1 MPWLRVDFWHVRR
14 DVDNQHYNLLPLMQ
28 QIAALP
34 QNQRLRDRGIEHSD
48 FLEVPQIQGQQVF
61 GEAARG
67 RKVNLPGRL
76 NWQTGDRG
84 ELNILPAE
92 AVDETVH
99 FVYDAE
105 LRVLVTQ
112 RQTLFRA
119 AAVVEL
125 VRDVGN
131 AQFHIDPVLRQDKW
145 NRVQRMESIGKI
157 EIAIEGPD
165 HHPDYSGVM
174 PSLNSMLDE
183 AAELDVISVEL
194 TLSMAHSR
202 RSMDVRRGKRLVN
215 RLRREEDVEK
225 LKVSGKPADG
235 GKSETVDFMND
246 RLVHFEQ
253 AQYNG
258 RIVDSEQ
265 CRLILRRAIEQNRD
279 YLAGL
284 L

>member
-1 MPWLRVDFWHVRR
+1 MPWLRVDIWHVLR
-14 DVDNQHYNLLPLMQ
+14 DVDNQHFDLLPAMQ
-28 QIAALP
+28 QIAGMPP
-34 QNQRLRDRGIEHSD
+34 QQRLRDRGIEYSD
-48 FLEVPQIQGQQVF
+48 FLEVPQIQGNQVF

-84 ELNILPAE
+84 ALGILPAE
-92 AVDETVH
+92 AVDEAVH
-99 FVYDAE
+99 FVYDAD

-112 RQTLFRA
+112 RQALFRA
-119 AAVVEL
+119 TAVTEL
-125 VRDVGN
+125 LRDVSN

-145 NRVQRMESIGKI
+145 NRVERMESIGKI

-183 AAELDVISVEL
+183 AAEIDVISVEL

-202 RSMDVRRGKRLVN
+202 RSMDTTRGKELVN
-215 RLRREEDVEK
+215 RLRREEDVHK

-235 GKSETVDFMND
+235 SKSETVDFMND
-246 RLVHFEQ
+246 RLVYFEQ
-253 AQYNG
+253 AEYQG
-258 RIVDSEQ
+258 RIVDANQ
-265 CRLILRRAIEQNRD
+265 CRLILRRAIEQNRE

>member
-14 DVDNQHYNLLPLMQ
+14 DVNNQHFDLLPVMQ
-28 QIAALP
+28 RIAAMP
-34 QNQRLRDRGIEHSD
+34 QQQRLIDRGIEYSD
-48 FLEVPQIQGQQVF
+48 YLEVPQIQGRQVF

-84 ELNILPAE
+84 ALGILPTE
-92 AVDETVH
+92 AVDEAVN
-99 FVYDAE
+99 FVYDAD

-119 AAVVEL
+119 SAVTEL
-125 VRDVGN
+125 LRDVSN
-131 AQFHIDPVLRQDKW
+131 EQFHIDPVLRQDKW

-183 AAELDVISVEL
+183 AAAIDVISVEL

-202 RSMDVRRGKRLVN
+202 RSMDTRRGKELVN
-215 RLRREEDVEK
+215 RLRREEDVHK

-246 RLVHFEQ
+246 RLVYFEQ
-253 AQYNG
+253 VEYQG
-258 RIVDSEQ
+258 RIVDANQ
-265 CRLILRRAIEQNRD
+265 CQLILRRAIEQNRE
-279 YLAGL
+279 YLTGL